1 VLAIA
6 FFLSATSHEVYLT
19 TTPIAL
25 AWHVALRKAYSIVA
39 FAIVG
44 YAFRRALETSG
55 KRVVVPCIAGLALY
69 SAAIEVA
76 QGFHGST
83 EGFGWN
89 VIDTLCG
96 MIGGAVAVA
105 DRLVSQ
111 LRGGRKVRG

>member
-6 FFLSATSHEVYLT
+6 FFLIAASHEIYLT
-19 TTPIAL
+19 TSPIEIP
-25 AWHVALRKAYSIVA
+25 WHVALRKAYSIVA
-39 FAIVG
+39 FALVG

-55 KRVVVPCIAGLALY
+55 KPVVVPCVAGLALY

-76 QGFHGST
+76 QGLHGSA

-96 MIGGAVAVA
+96 MVGGAVAVG
-105 DRLVSQ
+105 DRLIRH
-111 LRGGRKVRG
+111 LRGRMNARG